1 MTLFAAATK
10 IAGPHIDWA
19 ALSPLMALAAG
30 GIVVLLVGLF
40 RPAVIRERVVP
51 ALTILTFLAT
61 LGLAIWRFHHPAS
74 IVSGALRI
82 DDLALELDMVSCV
95 AGLAALLLSWPGV
108 APRGSG
114 QGAFPALTRSR
125 DL

>member
-40 RPAVIRERVVP
+40 RPAVIRARRHV
-51 ALTILTFLAT
+51 
-61 LGLAIWRFHHPAS
+61 
-74 IVSGALRI
+74 
-82 DDLALELDMVSCV
+82 V
-95 AGLAALLLSWPGV
+95 AGAATTERRRAG
-108 APRGSG
+108 
-114 QGAFPALTRSR
+114 
-125 DL
+125 